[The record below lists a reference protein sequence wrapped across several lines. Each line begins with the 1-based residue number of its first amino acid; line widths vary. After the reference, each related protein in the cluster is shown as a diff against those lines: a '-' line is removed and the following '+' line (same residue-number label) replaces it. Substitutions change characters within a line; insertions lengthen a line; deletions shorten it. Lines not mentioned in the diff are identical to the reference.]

1 MLITNFN
8 MSSTHNCSGFTLFD
22 LLIVVLILGIIGTVT
37 TPHFKGIITE
47 TKLNEATTELV
58 SGLQYAQNLAVEYQR
73 PFGLKADVPANW
85 FRVFDDQYK
94 VDPNPHHG
102 SDPPAD
108 AYGVVLNP
116 LSKTWYVTTYD
127 SIYQGVKI
135 SAVPTG
141 GEIRFY
147 PDGHSA
153 AADNTFSISL
163 ATAQRTITVN
173 GITGRI
179 SVQ

>member
-1 MLITNFN
+1 MR
-8 MSSTHNCSGFTLFD
+8 STHNCSGFTLFD
-22 LLIVVLILGIIGTVT
+22 LLIVALILGILGTVT

-47 TKLNEATTELV
+47 TKLNEAATELV

-73 PFGLKADVPANW
+73 TFGLKADATANW
-85 FRVFDDQYK
+85 YRVFDDQYK
-94 VDPNPHHG
+94 ADPNPHHG
-102 SDPPAD
+102 SDPPVD

-116 LSKTWYVTTYD
+116 LSKTWYVKTYD
-127 SIYQGVKI
+127 SIYEGVNI
-135 SAVPTG
+135 TAVPIG

-153 AADNTFSISL
+153 ASDNIFAISL
-163 ATAQRTITVN
+163 GTAQRTITVN

>member
-1 MLITNFN
+1 MR
-8 MSSTHNCSGFTLFD
+8 STQNCSGFTLFD
-22 LLIVVLILGIIGTVT
+22 LLIVALILGILGTVT

-47 TKLNEATTELV
+47 TKLNEAATELV

-73 PFGLKADVPANW
+73 TFGLKADATANW
-85 FRVFDDQYK
+85 YRVFDDQYK
-94 VDPNPHHG
+94 ADPNPHHG
-102 SDPPAD
+102 SDPPVD

-116 LSKTWYVTTYD
+116 LSKTWYVKTYD

-135 SAVPTG
+135 TAVPIG
-141 GEIRFY
+141 DEIRFY

-153 AADNTFSISL
+153 ASDNIFAISL
-163 ATAQRTITVN
+163 GTAQRTITVN
-173 GITGRI
+173 GITGRV